1 VRAAEHW
8 AALAA
13 QYPASRVRCLGC
25 GALDEHPIK
34 GPLEPCEVLIY
45 EGVLLPAMRCK
56 YCETPLLAVEGR
68 AWLQFKQRK
77 EMARGY
83 R

>member
-1 VRAAEHW
+1 
-8 AALAA
+8 
-13 QYPASRVRCLGC
+13 
-25 GALDEHPIK
+25 
-34 GPLEPCEVLIY
+34 VLIY